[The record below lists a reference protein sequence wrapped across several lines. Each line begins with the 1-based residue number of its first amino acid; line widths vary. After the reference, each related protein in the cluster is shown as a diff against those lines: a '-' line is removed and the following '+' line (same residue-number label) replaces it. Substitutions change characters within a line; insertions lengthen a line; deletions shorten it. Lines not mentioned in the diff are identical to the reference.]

1 MLPRKPRFDLRQMA
15 RQILTIYLAIL
26 AVNVLAYAVLVRPR
40 VQSLRQMRAE
50 SQPSRERL
58 KQRETEVKGR
68 EDALAELE
76 RAKADLE
83 RLRQDVL
90 STRDRRMIDVQ
101 LELAQLA
108 RQFGINLQRVQ
119 YENKKL
125 EEEGL
130 ERFAMVVPLS
140 GGYSNLRKF
149 LQAVETSDKF
159 LVIEQVALATG
170 KEGGALVDL
179 NITLASYFDNPGA
192 RAAQTAKRRA
202 ARRA

>member
-1 MLPRKPRFDLRQMA
+1 MLPRRPRFDVRQMA
-15 RQILTIYLAIL
+15 RQILALYLALL
-26 AVNVLAYAVLVRPR
+26 AVNVLVYAVLVRPR
-40 VQSLRQMRAE
+40 ARSVRQIRAE

-58 KQRETEVKGR
+58 KEREAEVKGR
-68 EDALAELE
+68 EDALAALD

-83 RLRQDVL
+83 KLRRDVL
-90 STRDRRMIDVQ
+90 SSRDRRMIEVQ

-170 KEGGALVDL
+170 HEGGALIDL
-179 NITLASYFDNPGA
+179 SITLATYFDDPGA
-192 RAAQTAKRRA
+192 RAAQASKRRA
-202 ARRA
+202 VRRA

>member
-15 RQILTIYLAIL
+15 RQIVALYLAL
-26 AVNVLAYAVLVRPR
+26 LVVNVLVYAVLVRPR
-40 VQSLRQMRAE
+40 AQSVRQMRAE
-50 SQPSRERL
+50 SQPARERL
-58 KQRETEVKGR
+58 KERE
-68 EDALAELE
+68 AE
-76 RAKADLE
+76 AKAREGTLAALELAKSDLE
-83 RLRQDVL
+83 RLRKDVL
-90 STRDRRMIDVQ
+90 STRDRRMIEVQ
-101 LELAQLA
+101 LEVARLA
-108 RQFGINLQRVQ
+108 RQFGVNYQRVQ
-119 YENKKL
+119 YENEEL
-125 EEEGL
+125 EDEGL
-130 ERFAMVVPLS
+130 DRMAMVVPLS
-140 GGYSNLRKF
+140 GGYGSLRKF

>member
-1 MLPRKPRFDLRQMA
+1 MLPRKLRFDLRQMA
-15 RQILTIYLAIL
+15 RQILAIYLAVL

-50 SQPSRERL
+50 SQPARERL
-58 KQRETEVKGR
+58 KEREREVKGR
-68 EDALAELE
+68 EDDLAALD

-83 RLRQDVL
+83 RLRRDVL
-90 STRDRRMIDVQ
+90 STRDRRMIEVQ
-101 LELAQLA
+101 FELAQLA

-119 YENKKL
+119 YENTKL

-170 KEGGALVDL
+170 HDGGVLIDL
-179 NITLASYFDNPGA
+179 NITLATYFDDPGA
-192 RAAQTAKRRA
+192 RAVQTAKRRA
-202 ARRA
+202 VRRA